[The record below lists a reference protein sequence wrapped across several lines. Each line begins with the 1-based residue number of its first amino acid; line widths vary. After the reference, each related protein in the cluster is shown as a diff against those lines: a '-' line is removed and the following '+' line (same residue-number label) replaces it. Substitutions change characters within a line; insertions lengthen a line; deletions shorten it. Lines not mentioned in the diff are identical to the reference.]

1 MTDREGRLTVMF
13 VWALSMWSAALMASD
28 ADDHVRKGR
37 VEVSTAASFVNFREG
52 GGGDSSSALSVPLRV
67 GWLVADPLEV
77 EAETLLTVLT
87 GGRDTETALTAS
99 GHVLYHFGRK
109 NKVVVP
115 FLLVGGGYGN
125 AIEVFNVAMKADT
138 HMAVLGAGAGLR
150 AFLGDRASFRAEY
163 RFTRYFSQDR
173 GEEADL
179 TTHRVLL
186 GFSVWFR

>member
-1 MTDREGRLTVMF
+1 MIDRRGWSTLTF
-13 VWALSMWSAALMASD
+13 VTALSMWSGALMASD

-52 GGGDSSSALSVPLRV
+52 GDDDTYSALSVPLRV
-67 GWLVADPLEV
+67 GWMVADPLEV
-77 EAETLLTVLT
+77 EAETLLTFVT
-87 GGRDTETALTAS
+87 GGGDSETAITAS

-125 AIEVFNVAMKADT
+125 ATEFFNFAMKADT

-150 AFLGDRASFRAEY
+150 AFIGDRASFRAEY
-163 RFTRYFSQDR
+163 RFTRYFSSDR
-173 GEEADL
+173 GEESDP